1 MFFGEASFNNIL
13 VIKSVLRCFELVS
26 SLKVGFSKSS
36 LGAIG
41 VDRIVVERWANILNC
56 RTMNILFNYIGLPI
70 GVNPRMKATW
80 RPLIDKIKKKL
91 SNWKHNNLSFARGI
105 YLINSVLSF
114 VPFFYIYFFKMP
126 NSVLRKVV
134 AIQRNFL

>member
-1 MFFGEASFNNIL
+1 M
-13 VIKSVLRCFELVS
+13 
-26 SLKVGFSKSS
+26 
-36 LGAIG
+36 
-41 VDRIVVERWANILNC
+41 VERWANILNC

-70 GVNPRMKATW
+70 GVNPRVKATW